1 MQVAQSFS
9 LTSWARSHQ
18 QSPRLVQQVQSF
30 SQTSMLFQ
38 SHQESIPLQLG
49 VISRLTY
56 PNQEGPLLKVAQDY
70 ERISSA
76 RHVHLFCV
84 RPCAVKHE
92 LRDDHQ
98 PFVRF
103 SFQKV
108 FSRLVDVLS
117 SSLRVYARFSFQKAW
132 AGVSSKI
139 SYVRLYV
146 MPYGPIYV
154 THYASARFYFQMAS

>member
-1 MQVAQSFS
+1 MRVAQSFY
-9 LTSWARSHQ
+9 LTSSARSHQ
-18 QSPRLVQQVQSF
+18 RSPRWAQQVQSF
-30 SQTSMLFQ
+30 VQISILLR

-49 VISRLTY
+49 VISRRTY
-56 PNQEGPLLKVAQDY
+56 PSQEGSLLKVAQDY

-84 RPCAVKHE
+84 LPCAVQHE
-92 LRDDHQ
+92 LHDDHQ

-117 SSLRVYARFSFQKAW
+117 SSPKVYVRFSFQKA
-132 AGVSSKI
+132 
-139 SYVRLYV
+139 
-146 MPYGPIYV
+146 
-154 THYASARFYFQMAS
+154 